1 MADQAWERA
10 QETGQA
16 KDSLEMENA
25 RLQQSLEQS
34 QRSESSL
41 LTVCA
46 LLAGAL
52 WPAFGRIRALASQRK
67 ILSDYLRTLESLRD
81 QSNTLGEMLS
91 NEMESEKGKKEETSV
106 KGRVLRDGRSPV
118 LVFRVGVITVIAAN
132 RLRYFGAC
140 SLKLFVSSE
149 SPGEF
154 GGMSTVCTGKLSR
167 KAPEFKGR
175 WYVLNAR
182 CLSKKYLFMEA
193 FYGNLSLSN
202 IYSPSRPSQP
212 HWRASCCGHFPV
224 VNNKSRSLSPV

>member
-67 ILSDYLRTLESLRD
+67 ILSDYLRTLESLRG

-91 NEMESEKGKKEETSV
+91 NEMEGEKGKKEETSV

-154 GGMSTVCTGKLSR
+154 GGMSTVCTGKLSG

-175 WYVLNAR
+175 
-182 CLSKKYLFMEA
+182 
-193 FYGNLSLSN
+193 
-202 IYSPSRPSQP
+202 
-212 HWRASCCGHFPV
+212 
-224 VNNKSRSLSPV
+224 